1 MRPRVSQTQGES
13 EPPALKAPGGRRMCE
28 PPGERSESSS
38 LTCLPPGPYQLEGSL
53 YRGPHPLPSLT
64 HMPRTLTLPHQLALH
79 GEARLWSEGAA

>member
-13 EPPALKAPGGRRMCE
+13 EPPALRAPGGRRMCE
-28 PPGERSESSS
+28 PPGER
-38 LTCLPPGPYQLEGSL
+38 CLPPGPYQPEGSL

-64 HMPRTLTLPHQLALH
+64 HMPRTPTLPHQLTLQ